1 MWTIIKINLKKVNT
15 FHQDI
20 NKKMENDVRIYFPKV
35 KISNKILPLIGDYIF
50 CFHNEFKDL
59 NFINKLKFTKGLKYF
74 LKGHVESQSEIEYF
88 INKCKSLENDKGF
101 LSKNICELNLNSMYQ
116 FKTGLLKNEIFK
128 LLEIQKNKIKILIN
142 DVKFKVNS
150 NNFIISHN

>member
-1 MWTIIKINLKKVNT
+1 M
-15 FHQDI
+15 
-20 NKKMENDVRIYFPKV
+20 
-35 KISNKILPLIGDYIF
+35 
-50 CFHNEFKDL
+50 
-59 NFINKLKFTKGLKYF
+59 KYF
-74 LKGHVESQSEIEYF
+74 LNGHIESQSEIEYF
-88 INKCKSLENDKGF
+88 VNKCKSLENDKGL
-101 LSKNICELNLNSMYQ
+101 LSKNICELIPNSMYQ